1 MKKHVE
7 ANRFLCLLLVFAMLA
22 GVFARFPAGTAV
34 TVQAAEE
41 GSEDSSTAVRQQMI
55 YYWHKGL
62 PPQDGREY
70 PVLLCWDDK
79 YFMTFDSTTL
89 KYISYQG
96 ADGYYGVSHGY
107 FQVGLSNTE
116 WYIKSGNGFPSGRY
130 HVEVG
135 YPVSQSSSNLLS
147 GLDFDYSVLKSSGS
161 AVSFS
166 LPNLPVM
173 KRLAK
178 EKPDTLR
185 GETEDIL
192 ADRVLIGIRPTQE
205 MVSSSSTIFAADET
219 NWLAGYRY
227 MNYKVSTS
235 SIMGVSYDSSQKRI
249 FYWYLYP
256 INSLTYNRLSQ
267 LMSGSQKDIKS
278 SSSVNDFV
286 TKNENSLKWYV
297 SKEGEQFVFTTPGFR
312 TQEGRISYSFDN
324 ADELK
329 LMADHAANI
338 ELGHCGG
345 VFASYGN
352 REVCKYSEPGG
363 YFYVDWQTKE
373 KFCFDVY
380 YAEPNLMY
388 FLKTD
393 ITVPDGQ
400 TQNLD
405 GPLVIE
411 EGTKITVKDGGV
423 LSLTDWIVNRGE
435 ILIEPGGTMILQQN
449 TTANGYTRNCAVISN
464 NNKNTVAGRIACDGN
479 IIIMPNCTL
488 AAGGIYG
495 FQLGAGAQVANY
507 GQIVSEIWDIYS
519 DYTVEGR
526 GEQSILYIGYSMNDT
541 GFGLIPEGFHRIWDL
556 NCLSHYQTS
565 LIRAPFTWMYGDSD
579 RIYNRSGTISERVQI
594 RKGRVTP

>member
-1 MKKHVE
+1 MKKYAK
-7 ANRFLCLLLVFAMLA
+7 ANRFFCLLMVFVMLA

-41 GSEDSSTAVRQQMI
+41 GSEDSSTAVRQQMV

-107 FQVGLSNTE
+107 YQVGLSNTE
-116 WYIKSGNGFPSGRY
+116 WGIKSGNGFPSGRY

-173 KRLAK
+173 KHLAK
-178 EKPDTLR
+178 EKPDTLS

-312 TQEGRISYSFDN
+312 TQEGRISYNFDN
-324 ADELK
+324 ANELK
-329 LMADHAANI
+329 WMADDTANL
-338 ELGHCGG
+338 ELGHCGNI
-345 VFASYGN
+345 FASYGN
-352 REVCKYSEPGG
+352 REVYKYSEPGG

-411 EGTKITVKDGGV
+411 EGTKIIVEDGGV
-423 LSLTDWIVNRGE
+423 LSFTDWIVNRGE

-449 TTANGYTRNCAVISN
+449 TTANGYTRNCALISN
-464 NNKNTVAGRIACDGN
+464 NNKKTAAGRVACDGN

-519 DYTVEGR
+519 DYTIEGR

-541 GFGLIPEGFHRIWDL
+541 GFGLISEGFHRIWDL

-565 LIRAPFTWMYGDSD
+565 LIRAPFTWMYGDYD
-579 RIYNRSGTISERVQI
+579 IYNRSGTVSERVRI
-594 RKGRVTP
+594 RQGRVTP